1 MASNQKTN
9 RLVQQTGDQ
18 TLIDGLK
25 KHQSSLSSLL
35 IAGTS
40 FNTAD
45 LISTLQARIDA
56 RNATVKSRAAWQTD
70 VKADRDER
78 AKTKAL
84 ISGLQQSLHVM
95 FAGSIDTLADFG
107 LKPRKVRVLTPEE
120 KAMATAKAKA
130 TRSARHTMGSKQKA
144 KIKGTAPQA
153 APATPPSP
161 AAAPLA
167 PKQVDTVATGPT
179 PAGTPRQ
186 S

>member
-1 MASNQKTN
+1 MSTQPK
-9 RLVQQTGDQ
+9 RIDQQAGDQ
-18 TLIDGLK
+18 ALIDGLK
-25 KHQSSLSSLL
+25 KHQSTLSSLL

-40 FNTAD
+40 LKTAD
-45 LISTLQARIDA
+45 LIGTLQARIDA

-70 VKADRDER
+70 VKAVRDER

-84 ISGLQQSLHVM
+84 VSGLRQALHVM

-107 LKPRKVRVLTPEE
+107 LTPRKVSVLTPEE
-120 KAMATAKAKA
+120 KALATAKAKA

-153 APATPPSP
+153 APAIPPSP
-161 AAAPLA
+161 AAAPSA
-167 PKQVDTVATGPT
+167 PKPVETTAPGPT
-179 PAGTPRQ
+179 PGAAPRQ